1 MNQHV
6 LYKFSKMEL
15 EQFAVFE
22 ENYSSEIKEV
32 AFKTEVQFSFDKLNN
47 ILCSKV
53 IVNVLQN
60 TKLLVK
66 AELRS
71 FFNIKA
77 ESIKEITEDNKIIFF
92 PPLLV
97 QFASLCYG
105 SMRGVLFAKTMGTPM
120 SSFILPPAFL
130 SNLIDKSFIVEI

>member
-1 MNQHV
+1 MNQHF

-15 EQFAVFE
+15 EQFAMFE

-32 AFKTEVQFSFDKLNN
+32 EFQTEVQFSFDKSNN
-47 ILCSKV
+47 ILCSK
-53 IVNVLQN
+53 IVVNMLQS

-71 FFNIKA
+71 FFNIKS
-77 ESIKEITEDNKIIFF
+77 ESIEEIRKDNKITFV
-92 PPLLV
+92 PSLLV

-105 SMRGVLFAKTMGTPM
+105 SIRGVLFTKTLGTPM
-120 SSFILPPAFL
+120 NSFILPPAYL
-130 SNLIDKSFIVEI
+130 DELIDKSFVVEI